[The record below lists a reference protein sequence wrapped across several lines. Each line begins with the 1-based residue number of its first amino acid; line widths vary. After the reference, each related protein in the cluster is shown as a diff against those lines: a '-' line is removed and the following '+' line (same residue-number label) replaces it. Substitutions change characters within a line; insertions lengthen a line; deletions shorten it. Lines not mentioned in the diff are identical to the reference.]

1 MKKFIPFF
9 SIIIVAVCLQNCTHR
24 DEDIISNSEYIEKSE
39 PTLNGLVMKQDSAKS
54 VEVIEDPG
62 TKDPPVR
69 DGDNWR
75 LTQD

>member
-9 SIIIVAVCLQNCTHR
+9 SIMIGAVSLQSCVHR
-24 DEDIISNSEYIEKSE
+24 DEDIISNSEKIEKSAR
-39 PTLNGLVMKQDSAKS
+39 TIKVLAMKQDSVTS
-54 VEVIEDPG
+54 LEVIENPPQ
-62 TKDPPVR
+62 KDPPVR

>member
-9 SIIIVAVCLQNCTHR
+9 SIIITAVCLQNCTPR
-24 DEDIISNSEYIEKSE
+24 DEDMISDSEYIEKSE
-39 PTLNGLVMKQDSAKS
+39 PTINGLVMKQDSAKS
-54 VEVIEDPG
+54 IEVIEDPG

-75 LTQD
+75 LIQD

>member
-1 MKKFIPFF
+1 M
-9 SIIIVAVCLQNCTHR
+9 
-24 DEDIISNSEYIEKSE
+24 ISNSEYIEKSE
-39 PTLNGLVMKQDSAKS
+39 PTINGLVMKQDSAKS
-54 VEVIEDPG
+54 IEVIEDPG

>member
-9 SIIIVAVCLQNCTHR
+9 SIVIAAASLQNCSHR
-24 DEDIISNSEYIEKSE
+24 DEDFISNHEKIEKSE
-39 PTLNGLVMKQDSAKS
+39 PTINGLVMKQDSAKS
-54 VEVIEDPG
+54 IEIIKDPEI
-62 TKDPPVR
+62 KDPPVR